1 MTDPKARAVTVRIGG
16 KDYPIRSD
24 ADPAYTRRCAEYVD
38 NRISGIG
45 KDLGAL
51 DIQKLTILA
60 ALSIT
65 DSLFQMQE
73 DDECLSREVTAAID
87 SMVDQLEQAIL
98 EK

>member
-1 MTDPKARAVTVRIGG
+1 LTDPKARAVTVRIGG

-65 DSLFQMQE
+65 DRLFQMQE
-73 DDECLSREVTAAID
+73 DDAIYFIGK
-87 SMVDQLEQAIL
+87 SSSLFGCMFCCARFWS
-98 EK
+98 K